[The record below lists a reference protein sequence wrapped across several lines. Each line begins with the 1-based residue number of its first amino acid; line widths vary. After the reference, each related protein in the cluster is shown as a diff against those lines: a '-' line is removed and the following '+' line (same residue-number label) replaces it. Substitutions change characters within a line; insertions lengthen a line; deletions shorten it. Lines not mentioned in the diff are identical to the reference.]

1 MILELTLITPRWLL
15 YHYFQHY
22 PCYISLGF
30 KYPWR
35 WCFSNCHLSPVIS
48 SLPNTIQPW
57 SHSYSLLWSFIS
69 SYHFLK
75 HHLLHQ
81 LNYQHSTVYQNS
93 WNVKLFLNH
102 CTQISKPFTLLIKN
116 LTIAFLN
123 FLLFLTNSPLF
134 LVWTLWGIIRRI
146 IKVAFLHWFFYTLN
160 WILLQHSENPECYQL
175 LLEEGI
181 NQLIMS
187 TTGIGSFPFQNVPI
201 LIPYVS
207 VWEC

>member
-1 MILELTLITPRWLL
+1 MYLIYQTFKSLFCPTSLFYCWYLWGNVLFSTPNLSFHIISHPNNLKHSDLILIKLHKQLSLCCSYLLILELTLITPRWLL

-22 PCYISLGF
+22 PCYISLDF
-30 KYPWR
+30 IYPRR
-35 WCFSNCHLSPVIS
+35 WCFSNCHLSSVIS

-81 LNYQHSTVYQNS
+81 LNFQHSTVYQNS
-93 WNVKLFLNH
+93 WNVKLFSNH
-102 CTQISKPFTLLIKN
+102 CTLISKSFTLLIKN

-134 LVWTLWGIIRRI
+134 LKI
-146 IKVAFLHWFFYTLN
+146 H
-160 WILLQHSENPECYQL
+160 HS
-175 LLEEGI
+175 
-181 NQLIMS
+181 
-187 TTGIGSFPFQNVPI
+187 F
-201 LIPYVS
+201 
-207 VWEC
+207 